1 MACSRFGTW
10 LHREGSERAKR
21 HVHMTGQR
29 NSVSP
34 ALLMLTLG
42 RNVLW
47 IRGVESRCTV
57 WGDEKEVPPADDLD
71 GPQNTVEQRICFLHK
86 EKYVGVSKLAE
97 YRYMI
102 ESSGVVELVL

>member
-1 MACSRFGTW
+1 
-10 LHREGSERAKR
+10 
-21 HVHMTGQR
+21 
-29 NSVSP
+29 
-34 ALLMLTLG
+34 MLTLG